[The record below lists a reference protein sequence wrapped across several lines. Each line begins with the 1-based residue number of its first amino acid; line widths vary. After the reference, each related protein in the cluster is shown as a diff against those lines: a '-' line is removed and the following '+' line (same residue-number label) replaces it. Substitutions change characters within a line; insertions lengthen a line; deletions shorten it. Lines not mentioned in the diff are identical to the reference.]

1 MRITNHHVVYNL
13 TIGILLVLSACSELT
28 EQKAA
33 PPPEIQVMKVI
44 QMDVPLQREFVGQ
57 VYGLLD
63 IPIRARVEGYLYGIH
78 FGEGRPVKKGQLLY
92 TIDSQPFEAEVAS
105 MQSKVAEAFTY
116 LTNAE
121 NELVRY
127 KPLAEINA
135 VSKSDLDRVQA
146 SRDAAEASLQAAKA
160 NLEIAQINLG
170 YCTIRS
176 PIRGIIGKTEARGG
190 EFVGREPNPVILN
203 VVSRV
208 DTTRIEFF
216 LTEAEYIRLAREF
229 VSTNQGVVSKKT
241 RKAVKLQLIL
251 ADGSLYGQNG
261 FYDFIDREVD
271 SSTGSIL
278 VQSTFPNPQG
288 LLRPGMFAKIR
299 VDIETVEN
307 ALLVPQRCVM
317 ELQGQYSVYV
327 VGSDNIVKQI
337 QVTATVKIDDLWLI
351 QDGLNP
357 DDIIVVE
364 GLQKIAS
371 GMEINPVLREYKS
384 QTKEQG

>member
-1 MRITNHHVVYNL
+1 MRLTNYHALYVMTL
-13 TIGILLVLSACSELT
+13 GILVVLSACSEQT
-28 EQKAA
+28 AQKQA

-44 QMDVPLQREFVGQ
+44 QKDVPLHRNFVGQ
-57 VYGLLD
+57 IYGLLD

-78 FGEGRPVKKGQLLY
+78 FDEGWPVKKGQLLY

-105 MQSKVAEAFTY
+105 KQSNVAEAYTY

-170 YCTIRS
+170 YCTIKS

-208 DTTRIEFF
+208 DTMRIEFF
-216 LTEAEYIRLAREF
+216 LTEAEFLMLARE
-229 VSTNQGVVSKKT
+229 VAGREGTVESGQAREKT
-241 RKAVKLQLIL
+241 TLSLIL
-251 ADGSLYGQNG
+251 ADGS
-261 FYDFIDREVD
+261 FYPETGLVDFVDRSVD
-271 SSTGSIL
+271 ASTGSIL
-278 VQSTFPNPQG
+278 VQATFPNPRNI
-288 LLRPGMFAKIR
+288 LRPGMFARIR
-299 VDIETVEN
+299 VEFETAED
-307 ALLVPQRCVM
+307 AILVPQRCIM
-317 ELQGQYSVYV
+317 ELQGQYSVYT
-327 VGSDNIVKQI
+327 VGSDNIVKQR
-337 QVTATVKIDDLWLI
+337 QVTATTQIDDMWLI
-351 QDGLNP
+351 QEGLEP
-357 DDIIVVE
+357 DDIVVID
-364 GLQKIAS
+364 GLQKVAS
-371 GMEINPVLREYKS
+371 GIEIKPVLTEYKS
-384 QTKEQG
+384 PTKEKS

>member
-1 MRITNHHVVYNL
+1 MSVTNHLAVYIL
-13 TIGILLVLSACSELT
+13 PIGILLALAACSEQT
-28 EQKAA
+28 AQKQA
-33 PPPEIQVMKVI
+33 PPEIQVMKVI
-44 QMDVPLQREFVGQ
+44 QKDVPLQKDFVGQ

-63 IPIRARVEGYLYGIH
+63 VPIRARVEGYLYGIH
-78 FGEGRPVKKGQLLY
+78 FDEGRPVKKNQLLY

-105 MQSKVAEAFTY
+105 KQSKVAEAYTY

-135 VSKSDLDRVQA
+135 VSQSDLDQVQA
-146 SRDAAEASLQAAKA
+146 SRDAAEASLHAAEA
-160 NLEIAQINLG
+160 NLEIAQIKLG

-216 LTEAEYIRLAREF
+216 LTEAEYLGLAREF
-229 VSTNQGVVSKKT
+229 ASTSQGVESKKT
-241 RKAVKLQLIL
+241 RKPVNLQLIL

-261 FYDFIDREVD
+261 SVDFIDRSVD
-271 SSTGSIL
+271 PSTGSIL

-288 LLRPGMFAKIR
+288 LLRPGMFAKVR
-299 VDIETVEN
+299 VDFDIAEN
-307 ALLVPQRCVM
+307 ALLVPQRCIM
-317 ELQGQYSVYV
+317 ELQGQYSVYT
-327 VGSDNIVKQI
+327 VGSDNIVKQR

-357 DDIIVVE
+357 DDMIVVD
-364 GLQKIAS
+364 GLQKVAS
-371 GMEINPVLREYKS
+371 GMEINPVLIEYKS

>member
-1 MRITNHHVVYNL
+1 MSITNHLAVYIL
-13 TIGILLVLSACSELT
+13 PIGILLVLAACSEQT
-28 EQKAA
+28 AQKQA
-33 PPPEIQVMKVI
+33 PPEIQVMKVI
-44 QMDVPLQREFVGQ
+44 QKDVPLQKDFVGQ

-63 IPIRARVEGYLYGIH
+63 VPIRARVEGYLYGIH
-78 FGEGRPVKKGQLLY
+78 FDEGRPVKKNQLLY

-105 MQSKVAEAFTY
+105 KQSKVAEAYTY

-135 VSKSDLDRVQA
+135 VSQSDLDQVQA
-146 SRDAAEASLQAAKA
+146 SRDAAEASLHAAEA
-160 NLEIAQINLG
+160 NLEIAQIKLG

-216 LTEAEYIRLAREF
+216 LTEAEYLGLAREF
-229 VSTNQGVVSKKT
+229 ASTSQGVESKKT
-241 RKAVKLQLIL
+241 RKPVNLQLIL

-261 FYDFIDREVD
+261 SVDFIDRSVD
-271 SSTGSIL
+271 PSTGSIL

-288 LLRPGMFAKIR
+288 LLRPGMFAKVR
-299 VDIETVEN
+299 VDFDIAEN
-307 ALLVPQRCVM
+307 ALLVPQRCIM
-317 ELQGQYSVYV
+317 ELQGQYSVYT
-327 VGSDNIVKQI
+327 VGSDNIVKQR

-357 DDIIVVE
+357 DDMIVVD
-364 GLQKIAS
+364 GLQKVAS
-371 GMEINPVLREYKS
+371 GMEINPVLIEYKS

>member
-1 MRITNHHVVYNL
+1 MSVTNHLAVYIL
-13 TIGILLVLSACSELT
+13 PIGILLALAACSEQT
-28 EQKAA
+28 AQKQA
-33 PPPEIQVMKVI
+33 PPEIQVMKVI
-44 QMDVPLQREFVGQ
+44 QKDVPLQKDFVGQ

-63 IPIRARVEGYLYGIH
+63 VPIRARVEGYLYGIH
-78 FGEGRPVKKGQLLY
+78 FDEGRPVKKNQLLY

-105 MQSKVAEAFTY
+105 KQSKVAEAYTY

-135 VSKSDLDRVQA
+135 VSQSDLDQVQA
-146 SRDAAEASLQAAKA
+146 SRDAAEASLHAAEA
-160 NLEIAQINLG
+160 NLEIAQIKLG

-216 LTEAEYIRLAREF
+216 LTEAEYLGLAREF
-229 VSTNQGVVSKKT
+229 ASTSQGVESKKT
-241 RKAVKLQLIL
+241 RKPVNLQLIL

-261 FYDFIDREVD
+261 SVDFIDRSVD
-271 SSTGSIL
+271 PSTGSIL

-288 LLRPGMFAKIR
+288 LLRPGMFAKVR
-299 VDIETVEN
+299 VDFDIAEN
-307 ALLVPQRCVM
+307 ALLVPQRCIM
-317 ELQGQYSVYV
+317 ELQGQYSVYT
-327 VGSDNIVKQI
+327 VGSDNIVKQR

-357 DDIIVVE
+357 DDMIVVD
-364 GLQKIAS
+364 GLQMVAS
-371 GMEINPVLREYKS
+371 GMEINPVLIEYKS

>member
-1 MRITNHHVVYNL
+1 MSVTNHFAVYIL
-13 TIGILLVLSACSELT
+13 PIGILLVLAACSEQT
-28 EQKAA
+28 AQKQA
-33 PPPEIQVMKVI
+33 PPEIQVMKVI
-44 QMDVPLQREFVGQ
+44 QKDVPLQKDFVGQ

-63 IPIRARVEGYLYGIH
+63 VPIRARVEGYLYGIH
-78 FGEGRPVKKGQLLY
+78 FDEGRPVKKNQLLY

-105 MQSKVAEAFTY
+105 KQSKVAEAYTY

-135 VSKSDLDRVQA
+135 VSQSDLDQVQA
-146 SRDAAEASLQAAKA
+146 SRDAAEASLHAAEA
-160 NLEIAQINLG
+160 NLEIAQIKLG

-216 LTEAEYIRLAREF
+216 LTEAEYLGLAREF
-229 VSTNQGVVSKKT
+229 ASTSQGVESKKT
-241 RKAVKLQLIL
+241 RKPVNLQLIL

-261 FYDFIDREVD
+261 SVDFIDRSVD
-271 SSTGSIL
+271 PSTGSIL

-288 LLRPGMFAKIR
+288 LLRPGMFAKVR
-299 VDIETVEN
+299 VDFDIAEN
-307 ALLVPQRCVM
+307 ALLVPQRCIM
-317 ELQGQYSVYV
+317 ELQGQYSVYT
-327 VGSDNIVKQI
+327 VGSDNIAKQK

-357 DDIIVVE
+357 DDRVVID
-364 GLQKIAS
+364 GLQKVAS
-371 GMEINPVLREYKS
+371 GMEINPVLTEYKS
-384 QTKEQG
+384 PTKEQS

>member
-1 MRITNHHVVYNL
+1 MRVTNHHVIYNL
-13 TIGILLVLSACSELT
+13 TIGILLAFSACNVQT
-28 EQKAA
+28 AQKQA

-44 QMDVPLQREFVGQ
+44 QKDVPLHRNFVGQ
-57 VYGLLD
+57 IYGLLD

-78 FGEGRPVKKGQLLY
+78 FDEGTKVNKGQLLY

-105 MQSKVAEAFTY
+105 KQSNVAEAYTY

-208 DTTRIEFF
+208 DTMRIEFF
-216 LTEAEYIRLAREF
+216 LTEAEFLMLAREIAGREGT
-229 VSTNQGVVSKKT
+229 VESGQAREKT
-241 RKAVKLQLIL
+241 TLSLIL
-251 ADGSLYGQNG
+251 ADGSLYPETGLV
-261 FYDFIDREVD
+261 DFVDRSVD
-271 SSTGSIL
+271 ASTGSIL
-278 VQSTFPNPQG
+278 VQATFPNPRNI
-288 LLRPGMFAKIR
+288 LRPGMFAKIR
-299 VDIETVEN
+299 VEFETAED
-307 ALLVPQRCVM
+307 AILVPQRCIM
-317 ELQGQYSVYV
+317 ELQGQYSVYT
-327 VGSDNIVKQI
+327 VGSDNIVKQR
-337 QVTATVKIDDLWLI
+337 QVTATTQIDDMWLI
-351 QDGLNP
+351 QEGLDP
-357 DDIIVVE
+357 DDMVVID
-364 GLQKIAS
+364 GLQKVAS
-371 GMEINPVLREYKS
+371 GMEIKPVLTEYKS
-384 QTKEQG
+384 PTKEQS

>member
-1 MRITNHHVVYNL
+1 MSVTNHLAVYIL
-13 TIGILLVLSACSELT
+13 PIGILLALAACSEQT
-28 EQKAA
+28 AQKQA
-33 PPPEIQVMKVI
+33 PPEIQVMKVI
-44 QMDVPLQREFVGQ
+44 QKDVPLQKDFVGQ

-63 IPIRARVEGYLYGIH
+63 VPIRARVEGYLYGIH
-78 FGEGRPVKKGQLLY
+78 FDEGRPVKKNQLLY

-105 MQSKVAEAFTY
+105 KQSKVAEAYTY

-135 VSKSDLDRVQA
+135 VSQSDLDQVQA
-146 SRDAAEASLQAAKA
+146 SRDAAEASLHAAEA
-160 NLEIAQINLG
+160 ILEIAQIKLG

-216 LTEAEYIRLAREF
+216 LTEAEYLGLAREF
-229 VSTNQGVVSKKT
+229 ASTSQGMESKKT
-241 RKAVKLQLIL
+241 RKPVNLQLIL

-261 FYDFIDREVD
+261 SVDFIDRSVD
-271 SSTGSIL
+271 PSTGSIL

-288 LLRPGMFAKIR
+288 LLRPGMFAKVR
-299 VDIETVEN
+299 VDFDIAEN
-307 ALLVPQRCVM
+307 ALLVPQRCIM
-317 ELQGQYSVYV
+317 ELQGQYSVYT
-327 VGSDNIVKQI
+327 VGSDNIVKQR

-357 DDIIVVE
+357 DDMIVVD
-364 GLQKIAS
+364 GLQMVAS
-371 GMEINPVLREYKS
+371 GMEINPVLIEYKS

>member
-1 MRITNHHVVYNL
+1 MSVTNHLAVYIL
-13 TIGILLVLSACSELT
+13 PIGILLALAACSEQT
-28 EQKAA
+28 AQKQA
-33 PPPEIQVMKVI
+33 PPEIQVMKVI
-44 QMDVPLQREFVGQ
+44 QKDVPLQKDFVGQ

-63 IPIRARVEGYLYGIH
+63 VPIRARVEGYLYGIH
-78 FGEGRPVKKGQLLY
+78 FDEGRPVKKNQLLY

-105 MQSKVAEAFTY
+105 KQSKVAEAYTY

-135 VSKSDLDRVQA
+135 VSQSDLDQVQA
-146 SRDAAEASLQAAKA
+146 SRDAAEASLHAAEA
-160 NLEIAQINLG
+160 NLEIAQIKLG

-216 LTEAEYIRLAREF
+216 LTEAEYLGLAREF
-229 VSTNQGVVSKKT
+229 ASTSQGMESKKT
-241 RKAVKLQLIL
+241 RKPVNLQLIL

-261 FYDFIDREVD
+261 SVDFIDRSVD
-271 SSTGSIL
+271 PSTGSIL

-288 LLRPGMFAKIR
+288 LLRPGMFAKVR
-299 VDIETVEN
+299 VDFDIAEN
-307 ALLVPQRCVM
+307 ALLVPQRCIM
-317 ELQGQYSVYV
+317 ELQGQYSVYT
-327 VGSDNIVKQI
+327 VGSDNIVKQR

-357 DDIIVVE
+357 DDMIVVD
-364 GLQKIAS
+364 GLQMVAS
-371 GMEINPVLREYKS
+371 GMEINPVLIEYKS

>member
-1 MRITNHHVVYNL
+1 MSITNHLAVYIL
-13 TIGILLVLSACSELT
+13 PIGILLVLAACSEQT
-28 EQKAA
+28 AQKQA
-33 PPPEIQVMKVI
+33 PPEIQVMKVI
-44 QMDVPLQREFVGQ
+44 QKDVPLQKDFVGQ

-63 IPIRARVEGYLYGIH
+63 VPIRARVEGYLYGIH
-78 FGEGRPVKKGQLLY
+78 FDEGRPVKKNQLLY

-105 MQSKVAEAFTY
+105 KQSKVAEAYTY

-135 VSKSDLDRVQA
+135 VSQSDLDQVQA
-146 SRDAAEASLQAAKA
+146 SRDAAEALLHAAEA
-160 NLEIAQINLG
+160 NLEIAQIKLG

-208 DTTRIEFF
+208 DTIRIEFF
-216 LTEAEYIRLAREF
+216 LTEAEYLGLAREF
-229 VSTNQGVVSKKT
+229 ASTSQGVESKKT
-241 RKAVKLQLIL
+241 RKPVNLQLIL

-261 FYDFIDREVD
+261 SVDFIDRSVD
-271 SSTGSIL
+271 PSTGSIL

-288 LLRPGMFAKIR
+288 LLRPGMFAKVR
-299 VDIETVEN
+299 VDFDIAEN
-307 ALLVPQRCVM
+307 ALLVPQRCIM
-317 ELQGQYSVYV
+317 ELQGQYSVYT
-327 VGSDNIVKQI
+327 VGSDNIVKQR

-357 DDIIVVE
+357 DDMIVVD
-364 GLQKIAS
+364 GLQKVAS
-371 GMEINPVLREYKS
+371 GMEINPVLIEYKS

>member
-1 MRITNHHVVYNL
+1 MSVTNHLAVYIL
-13 TIGILLVLSACSELT
+13 PIGILLVLAACSEQT
-28 EQKAA
+28 AQKQA
-33 PPPEIQVMKVI
+33 PPEIQVMKVI
-44 QMDVPLQREFVGQ
+44 QKDVPMQKDFVGQ

-63 IPIRARVEGYLYGIH
+63 VPIRARVEGYLYGIH
-78 FGEGRPVKKGQLLY
+78 FDEGRPVKKNQLLY

-105 MQSKVAEAFTY
+105 KQSKVAEAYTY

-135 VSKSDLDRVQA
+135 VSQSDLDQVQA
-146 SRDAAEASLQAAKA
+146 SRDAAEASLHAAEA
-160 NLEIAQINLG
+160 NLEIAQIKLG

-216 LTEAEYIRLAREF
+216 LTEAEYLGLAREF
-229 VSTNQGVVSKKT
+229 ASTSQGVESKKT
-241 RKAVKLQLIL
+241 RKPVNLQLIL

-261 FYDFIDREVD
+261 SVDFIDRSVD
-271 SSTGSIL
+271 PSTGSIL

-288 LLRPGMFAKIR
+288 LLRPGMFAKVR
-299 VDIETVEN
+299 VDFDIAEN
-307 ALLVPQRCVM
+307 ALLVPQRCIM
-317 ELQGQYSVYV
+317 ELQGQYSVYT
-327 VGSDNIVKQI
+327 VGSDNIVKQR

-357 DDIIVVE
+357 DDMIVVD
-364 GLQKIAS
+364 GLQKVAS
-371 GMEINPVLREYKS
+371 GMEINPVLIEYKS

>member
-1 MRITNHHVVYNL
+1 MSITNHLAVYIL
-13 TIGILLVLSACSELT
+13 PIGILLVLAACSEQT
-28 EQKAA
+28 AQKQA
-33 PPPEIQVMKVI
+33 PPEIQVMKVI
-44 QMDVPLQREFVGQ
+44 QKDVPLQKDFVGQ

-63 IPIRARVEGYLYGIH
+63 VPIRARVEGYLYGIH
-78 FGEGRPVKKGQLLY
+78 FDEGRPVKKNQLLY

-105 MQSKVAEAFTY
+105 KQSKVAEAYTY

-135 VSKSDLDRVQA
+135 VSQSDLDQVQA
-146 SRDAAEASLQAAKA
+146 SRDAAEASLHAAEA
-160 NLEIAQINLG
+160 NLEIAQIKLG

-208 DTTRIEFF
+208 DTIRIEFF
-216 LTEAEYIRLAREF
+216 LTEAEYLGLAREF
-229 VSTNQGVVSKKT
+229 ASTSQGVESKKT
-241 RKAVKLQLIL
+241 RKPVNLQLIL

-261 FYDFIDREVD
+261 SVDFIDRSVD
-271 SSTGSIL
+271 PSTGSIL

-288 LLRPGMFAKIR
+288 LLRPGMFAKVR
-299 VDIETVEN
+299 VDFDIAEN
-307 ALLVPQRCVM
+307 ALLVLQRCIM
-317 ELQGQYSVYV
+317 ELQGQYSVYT
-327 VGSDNIVKQI
+327 VGSDNIVKQR

-357 DDIIVVE
+357 DDMIVVD
-364 GLQKIAS
+364 GLQKVAS
-371 GMEINPVLREYKS
+371 GMEINPVLIEYKS

>member
-1 MRITNHHVVYNL
+1 MSVTNHHAVSNL
-13 TIGILLVLSACSELT
+13 TLGILLVLSACSEIT

-33 PPPEIQVMKVI
+33 PPPEIQVIKVI
-44 QMDVPLQREFVGQ
+44 QKDVPLHRNFVGQ
-57 VYGLLD
+57 IYGLLD
-63 IPIRARVEGYLYGIH
+63 IPIRARVEGYLYRIH
-78 FGEGRPVKKGQLLY
+78 FDEGTKVNKGQLLY

-105 MQSKVAEAFTY
+105 KQSKVAEANTY

-208 DTTRIEFF
+208 DTMRIEFF
-216 LTEAEYIRLAREF
+216 LTEAEFLMLAR
-229 VSTNQGVVSKKT
+229 VVAGREGTVESGQAREKT
-241 RKAVKLQLIL
+241 TLSLIL
-251 ADGSLYGQNG
+251 ADGS
-261 FYDFIDREVD
+261 FYPETGLVDFVDRSVD
-271 SSTGSIL
+271 ASTGSIL
-278 VQSTFPNPQG
+278 VQATFPNPRNI
-288 LLRPGMFAKIR
+288 LRPGMFAKIR
-299 VDIETVEN
+299 VEFETAED
-307 ALLVPQRCVM
+307 AILVPQRSIM
-317 ELQGQYSVYV
+317 ELQGQYSVYT
-327 VGSDNIVKQI
+327 VGSDNIVKQK
-337 QVTATVKIDDLWLI
+337 QVTATTKIDDLWLI
-351 QDGLNP
+351 QEGLNP
-357 DDIIVVE
+357 DDMVVID
-364 GLQKIAS
+364 GLQKVAS
-371 GMEINPVLREYKS
+371 GMEINPVLTEYKS
-384 QTKEQG
+384 QTEEQG

>member
-1 MRITNHHVVYNL
+1 MRIINHHAVYNL

-44 QMDVPLQREFVGQ
+44 QKDVPLQKEFVGQ

-63 IPIRARVEGYLYGIH
+63 VPIRARVEGYLFGIH
-78 FGEGRPVKKGQLLY
+78 FEEGRPVKKGQLLY

-105 MQSKVAEAFTY
+105 KQSKVAEAYTY

-135 VSKSDLDRVQA
+135 VSQSDLDRVQA
-146 SRDAAEASLQAAKA
+146 SRDAAEASLQAARA

-170 YCTIRS
+170 YCTISS

-190 EFVGREPNPVILN
+190 EFVGRDPNPVILN

-216 LTEAEYIRLAREF
+216 LTEAEFLMLARE
-229 VSTNQGVVSKKT
+229 VAGREGKIESGQAREKT
-241 RKAVKLQLIL
+241 TLSLIL
-251 ADGSLYGQNG
+251 ADGS
-261 FYDFIDREVD
+261 FYPETGLVDFVDRSVD
-271 SSTGSIL
+271 PSTGSIL
-278 VQSTFPNPQG
+278 VQASFPNPRNI
-288 LLRPGMFAKIR
+288 LRPGMFAKIR
-299 VDIETVEN
+299 VEFETIDD
-307 ALLVPQRCVM
+307 AILIPQRCIM
-317 ELQGQYSVYV
+317 ELQGQYSVYT
-327 VGSDNIVKQI
+327 VGSDNIVKQT
-337 QVTATVKIDDLWLI
+337 QVIATTKIDDMWLI
-351 QDGLNP
+351 QEGLDP
-357 DDIIVVE
+357 DDMVIID
-364 GLQKIAS
+364 GLQKVAS
-371 GMEINPVLREYKS
+371 GMEIKPVLTEYKS
-384 QTKEQG
+384 PTKEQS